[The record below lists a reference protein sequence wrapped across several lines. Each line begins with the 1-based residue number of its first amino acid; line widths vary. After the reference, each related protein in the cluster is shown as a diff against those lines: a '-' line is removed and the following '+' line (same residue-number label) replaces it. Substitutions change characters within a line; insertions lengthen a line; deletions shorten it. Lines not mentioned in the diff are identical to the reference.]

1 MRYHFIGIGGS
12 GMRSLAVLVVERGS
26 HVTGSDRSHDR
37 GSNRTLFAALQ
48 KRGVHLYPQDGSGVE
63 TVVDAVVVSTAIES
77 NNRDL
82 VRAKDLRVPVI
93 HRAKLLADLF
103 NPSYGIA
110 VGGTS
115 GKSTIVAMIARILEE
130 AGLDPT
136 VVNGAAMVGG
146 RGDAVPAG
154 TRVGGSDFMVVE
166 TDESDGSIVDF
177 TPNLAVVSS
186 ITKDHK
192 SLTELEGLFSQFA
205 QRAEDWVVLNADCP
219 LTTKLRAHSARVR
232 RYGIDAEAEVRAS
245 NVRLFTWRCVF
256 AVEGEEF
263 EVGVPGKHNVSN
275 ALAAIA
281 TGRCLD
287 IPIEVIRTG
296 LGRFKGIKRRLEKL
310 GEVGGILVLDD
321 FSHNPEK
328 IRAAISTLRKMG
340 ERIIIVYQ
348 PHGYGP
354 TRFLLDELSAAF
366 REYLK
371 GEDVL
376 ILLDIYDAGGTADR
390 KVQTKDLALRIA
402 RPNVFACSKR
412 ADALAMIGEVA
423 RSGDVIVVMG
433 ARDDTLSEF
442 GRAALDVLSLRAR
455 DSHEGRP

>member
-1 MRYHFIGIGGS
+1 
-12 GMRSLAVLVVERGS
+12 
-26 HVTGSDRSHDR
+26 
-37 GSNRTLFAALQ
+37 
-48 KRGVHLYPQDGSGVE
+48 
-63 TVVDAVVVSTAIES
+63 
-77 NNRDL
+77 
-82 VRAKDLRVPVI
+82 
-93 HRAKLLADLF
+93 
-103 NPSYGIA
+103 
-110 VGGTS
+110 
-115 GKSTIVAMIARILEE
+115 
-130 AGLDPT
+130 
-136 VVNGAAMVGG
+136 
-146 RGDAVPAG
+146 
-154 TRVGGSDFMVVE
+154 
-166 TDESDGSIVDF
+166 
-177 TPNLAVVSS
+177 
-186 ITKDHK
+186 
-192 SLTELEGLFSQFA
+192 
-205 QRAEDWVVLNADCP
+205 
-219 LTTKLRAHSARVR
+219 
-232 RYGIDAEAEVRAS
+232 
-245 NVRLFTWRCVF
+245 
-256 AVEGEEF
+256 
-263 EVGVPGKHNVSN
+263 
-275 ALAAIA
+275 
-281 TGRCLD
+281 
-287 IPIEVIRTG
+287 